1 MRPEEITAVGDLAG
15 EAASGLTSHI
25 RAMHAGIAERV
36 FKGVGAAGAPVRL
49 AHDHIA
55 DQAYGTARLIA
66 GALLRGGARTISLTR
81 PEHPPSIDASAR
93 GRLAVGALNGVFGDA
108 LHRRSN
114 ELALKMTIRRE
125 RRDVDVSRAALAEA
139 FPDAT
144 GRLVLFVHG
153 LCETDDAWRLGTE
166 RHVPYG
172 VRLHPELGY
181 TPLYLRYNTGRHVS
195 ENGRELA
202 ALLEQL
208 VDAWPVE
215 ADEIAL
221 IGHSMGGLV
230 GRSACH
236 YAVDH
241 VWPSKV
247 AHMFTLGT
255 PHRGTSLE
263 KAATATA
270 AALARVPETRGF
282 AQALNARSSGIQD
295 LGHGYLVDE
304 DWLHQEP
311 GAFLKQAGS
320 EIPFLSCANH
330 YFVSATMSREL
341 DAPVGRIVGDLLVL
355 HPSAWGLARR
365 GQRLRFPVEQ
375 YRHVGGANHFDLL
388 NHPAIY
394 EQICTWLTG
403 RPALTEGE
411 FVVAEDVEAV
421 APRAATGP

>member
-1 MRPEEITAVGDLAG
+1 MRPEEVTAVGDLAG
-15 EAASGLTSHI
+15 EAAAGLTSRI
-25 RAMHAGIAERV
+25 RDMHAGIADRV
-36 FKGVGAAGAPVRL
+36 FTAVGAAATPVRL
-49 AHDHIA
+49 AHDEIA
-55 DQAYGTARLIA
+55 EQAYGAARVVAGTLLRA
-66 GALLRGGARTISLTR
+66 GARAVSLTR
-81 PEHPPSIDASAR
+81 PDDAPSIDESSR
-93 GRLAVGALNGVFGDA
+93 GRLAIGALNGAFGDA

-114 ELALKMTIRRE
+114 GLALKMTIRRD
-125 RRDVDVSRAALAEA
+125 RRDVALSAAALAEE

-153 LCETDDAWRLGTE
+153 LCQTDDAWRLGAE

-172 VRLHPELGY
+172 VRLQSELGY

-202 ALLEQL
+202 ALLEEL
-208 VDAWPVE
+208 IDAWPV
-215 ADEIAL
+215 DVHEIAV

-241 VWPSKV
+241 TWPSKV
-247 AHMFTLGT
+247 AHVFTLGT
-255 PHRGTSLE
+255 PHLGAPLE

-282 AQALNARSSGIQD
+282 AHALNARSAGIQD
-295 LGHGYLVDE
+295 LGHGYLIDD
-304 DWLHQEP
+304 DWLDQEP
-311 GAFLKQAGS
+311 GAFIKQAGS

-330 YFVSATMSREL
+330 YFVSATASREL

-375 YRHVGGANHFDLL
+375 YRHIGGANHFDLL

-394 EQICTWLTG
+394 EQICAWLAG
-403 RPALTEGE
+403 SPALTEGE
-411 FVVAEDVEAV
+411 FVVAEDGEEV
-421 APRAATGP
+421 A

>member
-1 MRPEEITAVGDLAG
+1 MRPEEVTAFGDLAG
-15 EAASGLTSHI
+15 EAASELTSRI
-25 RAMHAGIAERV
+25 RDMHAGIAERV
-36 FKGVGAAGAPVRL
+36 FKAVGVAGAPVRL
-49 AHDHIA
+49 AHDQIA
-55 DQAYGTARLIA
+55 DQAYGATRVIT
-66 GALLRGGARTISLTR
+66 GAILRGGAHAISLTC
-81 PEHPPSIDASAR
+81 PEDAPSIDESSR
-93 GRLAVGALNGVFGDA
+93 GRRAVGALNGAFGDA
-108 LHRRSN
+108 LHRRRS
-114 ELALKMTIRRE
+114 ELALKMMIRRDG
-125 RRDVDVSRAALAEA
+125 RDVAVSAATLAEA

-144 GRLVLFVHG
+144 GRLALFVHG

-172 VRLHPELGY
+172 VRLQAELGY

-208 VDAWPVE
+208 VQAWPVQVH
-215 ADEIAL
+215 EIAL

-247 AHMFTLGT
+247 AHVFTLGT
-255 PHRGTSLE
+255 PHFGAPLE

-270 AALARVPETRGF
+270 AALARVPETRGI
-282 AQALNARSSGIQD
+282 AHALNARSSGIQD

-304 DWLHQEP
+304 DWLDQDP
-311 GAFLKQAGS
+311 GAFIKQAGS

-330 YFVSATMSREL
+330 YFVSATVAREL
-341 DAPVGRIVGDLLVL
+341 DAPIGRIVGDLFVL
-355 HPSAWGLARR
+355 HPSAWGVARR
-365 GQRLRFPVEQ
+365 GHRLRFPVDQ

-394 EQICTWLTG
+394 AQIATWLGG
-403 RPALTEGE
+403 RPALT
-411 FVVAEDVEAV
+411 A
-421 APRAATGP
+421 